1 MSTSADRDYEDRAAA
16 SRTPAYQQIADE
28 LAAQIESGELAPHV
42 ALPTERELCER
53 WEVARMT
60 VRHGLDLLERRGLIY
75 RRHGVGTFVSEP
87 KLVQDAVRLKGFFE
101 QTLGQGFVPQSKV
114 LHARQL
120 ASGRLLARA
129 LDIRVGQVVYEIVRL
144 RSARGVPAVLE
155 TSHFPAAR
163 FPGLLDRDL
172 ARASIY
178 RLMDEHYGGRPVEA
192 DQSIEAIAV
201 DPADAELLQIP
212 PGSPVMRLERIAR
225 DAAGRPVEH
234 AIDLYRA
241 DRSRFTTSLK
251 L

>member
-1 MSTSADRDYEDRAAA
+1 
-16 SRTPAYQQIADE
+16 
-28 LAAQIESGELAPHV
+28 
-42 ALPTERELCER
+42 
-53 WEVARMT
+53 MT

-87 KLVQDAVRLKGFFE
+87 KLVQNAVRLTGFFE

-114 LHARQL
+114 LRARQL

-129 LDIRVGQVVYEIVRL
+129 LDIRVGQAVYEIVRL
-144 RSARGVPAVLE
+144 RSARGVPVVLE
-155 TSHFPAAR
+155 TSNFPAAR
-163 FPGLLDRDL
+163 FSGLLGFDL

-178 RLMDEHYGGRPVEA
+178 RLMDEHFGGRPVEA

-212 PGSPVMRLERIAR
+212 TGSPVMRLERLAR
-225 DAAGRPVEH
+225 DVTGRPVEH
-234 AIDLYRA
+234 AIDIYRA